1 MTRNEKYDAE
11 AKALLQ
17 AAMDHKVLGFELAEL
32 MFEMEEKWPGR
43 GWGYSAHEVLRAWEK
58 RINQKK
64 PEVKNG

>member
-1 MTRNEKYDAE
+1 MDKKEEYAKE
-11 AKALLQ
+11 AKELLRK
-17 AAMDHKVLGFELAEL
+17 AMDHECLGFELAEK
-32 MFEMEEKWPGR
+32 MFEMEQKWPGR